1 MGTGCNDM
9 QVYDRAISLAKDI
22 FEYGSTLGYDMNLLD
37 IGGGFP
43 GCDYKKFIK
52 VCISYLA
59 ILGTITY
66 NTLPPPISHP
76 F

>member
-1 MGTGCNDM
+1 M

-52 VCISYLA
+52 VCISYLT